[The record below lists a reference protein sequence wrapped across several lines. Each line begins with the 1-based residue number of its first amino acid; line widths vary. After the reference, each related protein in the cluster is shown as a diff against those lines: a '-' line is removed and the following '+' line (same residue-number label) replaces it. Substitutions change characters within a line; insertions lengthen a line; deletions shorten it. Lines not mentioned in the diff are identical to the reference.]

1 MHDPKYLW
9 DPDMPDDTRGTGLL
23 GQTARN
29 MGILVVGCLLIAG
42 ALGHFGRTGDGRT
55 GDAGPEPAAQ
65 ARQAP
70 EPAPEP
76 PVSQAAQS
84 DATGDELIVRAG
96 PNGHFMVDAV
106 VDGVEIRFLV
116 DTGASSVVLTAEDA
130 ERLGYRLDGLEY
142 SDRYQTAN
150 GEILGAPVILPEL
163 RIGDLE
169 IEDVRSS
176 VIRAPLSTSLLG
188 MTFLSRLES
197 FEVRDEALILRW

>member
-42 ALGHFGRTGDGRT
+42 ALGHFSRT

-65 ARQAP
+65 ARQAS
-70 EPAPEP
+70 EP

-84 DATGDELIVRAG
+84 EATGDEMIVRAG

-116 DTGASSVVLTAEDA
+116 DTGASSVVLTAADA

-142 SDRYQTAN
+142 SERYQTAN

-197 FEVRDEALILRW
+197 FEVRAEGLILRW

>member
-9 DPDMPDDTRGTGLL
+9 DPDMPDDTQGTGLL

-29 MGILVVGCLLIAG
+29 IGILLVGCLLVAG
-42 ALGHFGRTGDGRT
+42 ALSRLGGA
-55 GDAGPEPAAQ
+55 GDAEPAPAAQ
-65 ARQAP
+65 ARPAP

-76 PVSQAAQS
+76 LVQQAARPT
-84 DATGDELIVRAG
+84 ATGDEMIVRAG
-96 PNGHFMVDAV
+96 PNGQFMVDAV

-116 DTGASSVVLTAEDA
+116 DTGATSVVLTAQDA

-142 SDRYQTAN
+142 SERFQTAN
-150 GEILGAPVILPEL
+150 GEILGAPVVLPEL

-197 FEVRDEALILRW
+197 FEVRDEGLVLRW

>member
-42 ALGHFGRTGDGRT
+42 ALGHFGRTGD
-55 GDAGPEPAAQ
+55 AGPEPAAQ
-65 ARQAP
+65 ARRAP
-70 EPAPEP
+70 EPLGQ
-76 PVSQAAQS
+76 QAAQS
-84 DATGDELIVRAG
+84 GATGDELIVRAG

-142 SDRYQTAN
+142 SERYRTAN
-150 GEILGAPVILPEL
+150 GEILGAPVVLPEL

-197 FEVRDEALILRW
+197 FEVRDEGLIMRW

>member
-1 MHDPKYLW
+1 MHDPKYRW
-9 DPDMPDDTRGTGLL
+9 DPDMPDDTQGTGLL
-23 GQTARN
+23 GQTARSI
-29 MGILVVGCLLIAG
+29 GILLVGCLLIAG
-42 ALGHFGRTGDGRT
+42 AMSQLGAA
-55 GDAGPEPAAQ
+55 GDAEPEPAAQ
-65 ARQAP
+65 ARR
-70 EPAPEP
+70 APEP
-76 PVSQAAQS
+76 PVQQVARSG
-84 DATGDELIVRAG
+84 ATGDEMIVPAG

-116 DTGASSVVLTAEDA
+116 DTGATSVVLTADDA

-142 SDRYQTAN
+142 SERFQTAN
-150 GEILGAPVILPEL
+150 GEILGAPLVLPDL

-197 FEVRDEALILRW
+197 FEVRDEELILRW

>member
-1 MHDPKYLW
+1 MHDPKYRW

-29 MGILVVGCLLIAG
+29 IGMLLVGCLLIAG
-42 ALGHFGRTGDGRT
+42 ALSHFGRA
-55 GDAGPEPAAQ
+55 GDAEPEPAAQ
-65 ARQAP
+65 ARR
-70 EPAPEP
+70 APEP
-76 PVSQAAQS
+76 PAQQTAQS
-84 DATGDELIVRAG
+84 GATVDELIVRAG

-116 DTGASSVVLTAEDA
+116 DTGASSVVLTANDA

-142 SDRYQTAN
+142 SERYQTAN
-150 GEILGAPVILPEL
+150 GEILGAPVVLPEL

-197 FEVRDEALILRW
+197 FEVRDEGLILRW

>member
-9 DPDMPDDTRGTGLL
+9 DPDMPDDTQGTGLL

-29 MGILVVGCLLIAG
+29 IGLLLVGCLLIAG
-42 ALGHFGRTGDGRT
+42 ALSRLGGI
-55 GDAGPEPAAQ
+55 GDAEPAPAAQ
-65 ARQAP
+65 ARPAP

-76 PVSQAAQS
+76 LVQQAARPS
-84 DATGDELIVRAG
+84 ATGDEMIVRAG
-96 PNGHFMVDAV
+96 PNGQFMVDAV

-116 DTGASSVVLTAEDA
+116 DTGASRVVLTAEDA
-130 ERLGYRLDGLEY
+130 ERLGYRLDGLDY
-142 SDRYQTAN
+142 SERYQTAN
-150 GEILGAPVILPEL
+150 GEILGAPVVLPEL

-169 IEDVRSS
+169 IEDVHSS

-197 FEVRDEALILRW
+197 FEVRDEGLVLRW

>member
-1 MHDPKYLW
+1 MHDPKYRW
-9 DPDMPDDTRGTGLL
+9 DPDMPDDTQGTGLL

-29 MGILVVGCLLIAG
+29 IGILLVGCLLIAG
-42 ALGHFGRTGDGRT
+42 AMSRLGGA
-55 GDAGPEPAAQ
+55 GDAEPAPAAQ
-65 ARQAP
+65 ARRAP

-76 PVSQAAQS
+76 SVQQAARPS
-84 DATGDELIVRAG
+84 TTGDEMIVRAG
-96 PNGHFMVDAV
+96 PNGQFMVDAV

-116 DTGASSVVLTAEDA
+116 DTGATRVVLTAEDA
-130 ERLGYRLDGLEY
+130 ERLGYRLDGLEF
-142 SDRYQTAN
+142 SERYQTAN
-150 GEILGAPVILPEL
+150 GEILGAPVVLPEL

-197 FEVRDEALILRW
+197 FEVRDEGLILRW

>member
-1 MHDPKYLW
+1 MHEPKYLW
-9 DPDMPDDTRGTGLL
+9 DPDMPDDTGGTGLL

-29 MGILVVGCLLIAG
+29 MGILMVGCLLIAG
-42 ALGHFGRTGDGRT
+42 ALGHFGRTGD
-55 GDAGPEPAAQ
+55 AGPEPAAQ
-65 ARQAP
+65 ARRAP
-70 EPAPEP
+70 EAALEP
-76 PVSQAAQS
+76 LAQQTAQS
-84 DATGDELIVRAG
+84 GATVDELIVRAG

-116 DTGASSVVLTAEDA
+116 DTGASSVVLTANDA

-197 FEVRDEALILRW
+197 FEVRDEGLILRW

>member
-65 ARQAP
+65 ARQAS
-70 EPAPEP
+70 EP
-76 PVSQAAQS
+76 PVSQAAQP
-84 DATGDELIVRAG
+84 DATGDELIVQAG

-116 DTGASSVVLTAEDA
+116 DTGASSVVLTAKDA

-150 GEILGAPVILPEL
+150 GEIRGAPVILPEL

-197 FEVRDEALILRW
+197 FEVRDEGLILRW

>member
-1 MHDPKYLW
+1 MHDPKYRW
-9 DPDMPDDTRGTGLL
+9 DPDMPDDTQGTGLL
-23 GQTARN
+23 GQTARSV
-29 MGILVVGCLLIAG
+29 GILLVGCLLIAG
-42 ALGHFGRTGDGRT
+42 AMSQLGGA
-55 GDAGPEPAAQ
+55 GDAEPEPAAQ
-65 ARQAP
+65 ARR
-70 EPAPEP
+70 APEP
-76 PVSQAAQS
+76 PVQQVARSG
-84 DATGDELIVRAG
+84 ATGDEMIVSAG

-116 DTGASSVVLTAEDA
+116 DTGATSVVLTAEDA

-142 SDRYQTAN
+142 SERYQTAN
-150 GEILGAPVILPEL
+150 GEILGAPVVLPEL

-197 FEVRDEALILRW
+197 FEVRDEGLILRW

>member
-1 MHDPKYLW
+1 MHDPKYGW
-9 DPDMPDDTRGTGLL
+9 DPDMPEDTRGSGLL

-29 MGILVVGCLLIAG
+29 MGILVAGCLLVVG
-42 ALGHFGRTGDGRT
+42 ALSQFGRA

-70 EPAPEP
+70 EPAPESR
-76 PVSQAAQS
+76 VQQAARS
-84 DATGDELIVRAG
+84 SATGDELLVRAG
-96 PNGHFMVDAV
+96 PNGQFMVDAV

-116 DTGASSVVLTAEDA
+116 DTGATRVVLTAEDA
-130 ERLGYRLDGLEY
+130 ERLGYRLDGLDY
-142 SDRYQTAN
+142 SERYQTAN
-150 GEILGAPVILPEL
+150 GEILGAPVVLPEL

-197 FEVRDEALILRW
+197 FEVRDEGLILRW

>member
-1 MHDPKYLW
+1 MHDPNYRW

-42 ALGHFGRTGDGRT
+42 ALGHFSRT
-55 GDAGPEPAAQ
+55 GDAGPEPAVQ
-65 ARQAP
+65 ARRAP

-76 PVSQAAQS
+76 PVQQAAQS
-84 DATGDELIVRAG
+84 GATGDELIVRAG

-142 SDRYQTAN
+142 SERYQTAN
-150 GEILGAPVILPEL
+150 GEIRGAPVILPEL

-197 FEVRDEALILRW
+197 FEVRDKGLILRW

>member
-1 MHDPKYLW
+1 MHDPKYRW
-9 DPDMPDDTRGTGLL
+9 DPDMPDDTQGTGLL
-23 GQTARN
+23 GQTARSI
-29 MGILVVGCLLIAG
+29 GILLVGCLLIAG
-42 ALGHFGRTGDGRT
+42 AMSQLGAA
-55 GDAGPEPAAQ
+55 GDAEPEPAAQ
-65 ARQAP
+65 ARR
-70 EPAPEP
+70 APEP
-76 PVSQAAQS
+76 PVQQAARS
-84 DATGDELIVRAG
+84 GATGDEMIIPAG

-116 DTGASSVVLTAEDA
+116 DTGATSVVLTADDA

-142 SDRYQTAN
+142 SERYQTAN
-150 GEILGAPVILPEL
+150 GEILGAPLVLPDL

-197 FEVRDEALILRW
+197 FEVRDEELILHW

>member
-29 MGILVVGCLLIAG
+29 MGILVVGCLLIVG
-42 ALGHFGRTGDGRT
+42 ALGHFGRT

-76 PVSQAAQS
+76 LGQQAAQPG
-84 DATGDELIVRAG
+84 ATGDELIVRAG

-116 DTGASSVVLTAEDA
+116 DTGASSVVLTAADA
-130 ERLGYRLDGLEY
+130 ESLGYRLDGLEY
-142 SDRYQTAN
+142 SDRYQTAT
-150 GEILGAPVILPEL
+150 GVILGAPVVLPEL

-169 IEDVRSS
+169 IEDVRAS

-197 FEVRDEALILRW
+197 FEVRDEELILRW

>member
-1 MHDPKYLW
+1 MHDPKYRW
-9 DPDMPDDTRGTGLL
+9 DPDMPDDTQGTGLL
-23 GQTARN
+23 GQTGRSI
-29 MGILVVGCLLIAG
+29 GILLVGCLLIAG
-42 ALGHFGRTGDGRT
+42 AMSQLGAA
-55 GDAGPEPAAQ
+55 GDAEPEPAAQ
-65 ARQAP
+65 ARR
-70 EPAPEP
+70 APEP
-76 PVSQAAQS
+76 PVQQVARSG
-84 DATGDELIVRAG
+84 ATGDEMIVPAG

-116 DTGASSVVLTAEDA
+116 DTGATSVVLTADDA

-142 SDRYQTAN
+142 SERFQTAN
-150 GEILGAPVILPEL
+150 GEILGAPLVLPDL

-197 FEVRDEALILRW
+197 FEVRDEELILRW

>member
-1 MHDPKYLW
+1 MHDPKDLW
-9 DPDMPDDTRGTGLL
+9 DPDMPDDTGGTGLL

-29 MGILVVGCLLIAG
+29 MGILLAGCLLIAG
-42 ALGHFGRTGDGRT
+42 ALGHFGRT

-70 EPAPEP
+70 EP

-84 DATGDELIVRAG
+84 GATGDELIVRAG

-106 VDGVEIRFLV
+106 VDGVELRFLV
-116 DTGASSVVLTAEDA
+116 DTGASRVVLTAEDA
-130 ERLGYRLDGLEY
+130 ERLGYRLDGLDY
-142 SDRYQTAN
+142 SERYQTAN
-150 GEILGAPVILPEL
+150 GEILGAPVVLPEL

-169 IEDVRSS
+169 IEDVHSS

>member
-1 MHDPKYLW
+1 MHDPKYRW

-29 MGILVVGCLLIAG
+29 IGLLLVGGLLIAG
-42 ALGHFGRTGDGRT
+42 ALSHFGGA
-55 GDAGPEPAAQ
+55 GDAAPEPAAQ
-65 ARQAP
+65 ARR
-70 EPAPEP
+70 APEP
-76 PVSQAAQS
+76 PVQQAARPS
-84 DATGDELIVRAG
+84 ATGDEMIVRAG

-116 DTGASSVVLTAEDA
+116 DTGATSVVLTAEDA

-150 GEILGAPVILPEL
+150 GEILGAPVVLPEL

-197 FEVRDEALILRW
+197 FEVGDEGLILRW

>member
-1 MHDPKYLW
+1 MHDPKYHW
-9 DPDMPDDTRGTGLL
+9 DPDMPDDTAGTGLL
-23 GQTARN
+23 GRTARN
-29 MGILVVGCLLIAG
+29 TGMLLAGCLLVAG
-42 ALGHFGRTGDGRT
+42 ALSQLGKA
-55 GDAGPEPAAQ
+55 GDAEPEPAVQ

-70 EPAPEP
+70 ESASDPLGQ
-76 PVSQAAQS
+76 QAARP

-96 PNGHFMVDAV
+96 RNGQFMVDAI

-142 SDRYQTAN
+142 SERYQTAN
-150 GEILGAPVILPEL
+150 GEIRGAPVILPEL

-197 FEVRDEALILRW
+197 FEVRAEGLILRW

>member
-1 MHDPKYLW
+1 MHDPKYRW

-42 ALGHFGRTGDGRT
+42 ALGHFGRTGD
-55 GDAGPEPAAQ
+55 AGPEPAAQ
-65 ARQAP
+65 ARRAP

-76 PVSQAAQS
+76 LGQQAAQS
-84 DATGDELIVRAG
+84 GTTGDELIVRAG
-96 PNGHFMVDAV
+96 PNGHFMVNAV

-150 GEILGAPVILPEL
+150 GEILGAPVVLPEL

-197 FEVRDEALILRW
+197 FEVRDEGLIMRW

>member
-9 DPDMPDDTRGTGLL
+9 DPDMPDDTQGTGLL

-29 MGILVVGCLLIAG
+29 MGILLVGCLLVAG
-42 ALGHFGRTGDGRT
+42 ALSRLGGA
-55 GDAGPEPAAQ
+55 GDAEPAPAAQ
-65 ARQAP
+65 ARPAP

-76 PVSQAAQS
+76 LVQQAALPS
-84 DATGDELIVRAG
+84 ATGDEMIVRAG
-96 PNGHFMVDAV
+96 PNGQFMVDAV

-116 DTGASSVVLTAEDA
+116 DTGATSVVLTAQDA

-142 SDRYQTAN
+142 SERFQTAN
-150 GEILGAPVILPEL
+150 GEILGAPVVLPEL

-197 FEVRDEALILRW
+197 FEVRDEGLVLRW

>member
-1 MHDPKYLW
+1 MHDHHSRW
-9 DPDMPDDTRGTGLL
+9 DPDIPDDTAGTGLL
-23 GQTARN
+23 GRAARN
-29 MGILVVGCLLIAG
+29 IGMLLAGCLLVAG
-42 ALGHFGRTGDGRT
+42 ALSQLGKA
-55 GDAGPEPAAQ
+55 GDAEPEPAVQ
-65 ARQAP
+65 ARRAP
-70 EPAPEP
+70 ELPGQ
-76 PVSQAAQS
+76 QAAQS
-84 DATGDELIVRAG
+84 DTTGDELIVRAG
-96 PNGHFMVDAV
+96 RNGQFMVDAI

-142 SDRYQTAN
+142 SERYQTAN

-197 FEVRDEALILRW
+197 FEVRAEGLILRW